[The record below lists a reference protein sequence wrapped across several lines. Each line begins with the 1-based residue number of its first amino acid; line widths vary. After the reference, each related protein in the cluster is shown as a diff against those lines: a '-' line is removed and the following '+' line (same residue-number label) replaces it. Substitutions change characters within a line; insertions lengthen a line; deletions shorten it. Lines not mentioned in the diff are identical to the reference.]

1 MTKFP
6 GDVVAVIKSLSANVW
21 NDVFDNLKQNK
32 LAQLISTDDV
42 ELPKL
47 KAQIQMIEEL
57 RQNFLTER
65 AR

>member
-1 MTKFP
+1 MVKFP
-6 GDVVAVIKSLSANVW
+6 GDVVAVIKSLPANVW

>member
-6 GDVVAVIKSLSANVW
+6 GDVVAVIKSLPTNVW
-21 NDVFDNLKQNK
+21 NDVFDNLKQSK
-32 LAQLISTDDV
+32 LVQLISTDDV

-47 KAQIQMIEEL
+47 KAQVQMIEEL

>member
-6 GDVVAVIKSLSANVW
+6 GDVVAVIKSLPVNVW
-21 NDVFDNLKQNK
+21 NDVFDNLKQSK
-32 LAQLISTDDV
+32 LVQLISTDDV

-47 KAQIQMIEEL
+47 KAQVQMIEEL

>member
-6 GDVVAVIKSLSANVW
+6 GDVVAVIKSLPANVW
-21 NDVFDNLKQNK
+21 NDVFDNLKQSK
-32 LAQLISTDDV
+32 LVQLISTDDV

-47 KAQIQMIEEL
+47 KAQVQMIEEL

>member
-6 GDVVAVIKSLSANVW
+6 GDVVAVIKSLPANVW

-32 LAQLISTDDV
+32 LVQLISTDDV

-47 KAQIQMIEEL
+47 KAQVQMIEEL